1 MSKKDSNL
9 PKENVEFEDKVTKI
23 LFRELKKHGYVFEA
37 DLIELIANKLKINK
51 ATARDKYN
59 KVRADMINKYD
70 LIRHRNNIETNNL
83 LEIKG
88 KFSSKV
94 IIYHQ

>member
-1 MSKKDSNL
+1 
-9 PKENVEFEDKVTKI
+9 
-23 LFRELKKHGYVFEA
+23 
-37 DLIELIANKLKINK
+37 
-51 ATARDKYN
+51 
-59 KVRADMINKYD
+59 MINKYD
-70 LIRHRNNIETNNL
+70 LVRHRNNIETNNL